1 MMRTFFTFTFQVY
14 QTKPYSWLHN
24 LFLYKLWGI
33 YLLLM
38 CYTLTCYISSVIKII
53 YILSLLVILY
63 SSLCFSISIWQKHD
77 LYLLGLL
84 CSCYLIIYYK
94 AQLSLLPIITIKNT
108 LVVNSSFSSA
118 TSNFVPLSIISLTEP
133 NRHLFSCYLYMHTMV
148 YLLSFKILLLTI
160 TTEELISLATSNF
173 KLKSSIWGEF
183 QIVIMLAVQSLNLN
197 FYQQREI
204 AKALR
209 NRGVNKILLSWP
221 ILSIIKLCLLNNI
234 RKTQLNALILYNR
247 NQSMI
252 STSFLEIETSQFF
265 SHHNISKT

>member
-1 MMRTFFTFTFQVY
+1 MRTFLTFTFQVY

-38 CYTLTCYISSVIKII
+38 CYTLTCYISSFIKFI
-53 YILSLLVILY
+53 YIFSILAILY
-63 SSLCFSISIWQKHD
+63 SSLCTSISIWRKHD

-84 CSCYLIIYYK
+84 CSCYLTIYYK
-94 AQLSLLPIITIKNT
+94 AQLSLLPMINIKNT
-108 LVVNSSFSSA
+108 LVINSSFNSAISSC
-118 TSNFVPLSIISLTEP
+118 TPLSIISLTEL
-133 NRHLFSCYLYMHTMV
+133 NKHLFSCYLYLHTIV

-160 TTEELISLATSNF
+160 TAEELISLATSNF
-173 KLKSSIWGEF
+173 KFKSSIWVEF

-204 AKALR
+204 SKALR

-221 ILSIIKLCLLNNI
+221 ILSIVKLCLVNNI
-234 RKTQLNALILYNR
+234 RRTQLNALILYNR

-252 STSFLEIETSQFF
+252 STNFLAIETSQFF
-265 SHHNISKT
+265 SRPNIFRT